1 MAPPR
6 SLTARRMG
14 AYWVVLTAAAL
25 TTLVAAALATALA
38 VFAGQALPLAL
49 RHDLAAA
56 PGTSLTL
63 SGAVGPHQAAQD
75 NAALGGIIRSALHR
89 VPFGFYQ
96 AEWSDPLGLVAGSR
110 PARPASAGAGNI
122 PLIQAGSLSGITTRA
137 VLLAGRWPAAPG
149 TATAPGAATAGRAGS
164 DRPGAAGPP
173 IPAALP
179 ASVAALLHLSP
190 GDVVQLRD
198 RIDGQLIRFR
208 LTGVFAPRRL
218 SGPAASYW
226 GLNIVGP
233 AGLSTAGGFT
243 TYGPLV
249 VSPSAFTGPLNVDLG
264 SWVAQPEMARFSE
277 ADLTATAGDVSA
289 LRQSLQNSPALAGLQ
304 LSTGLPTVLGGA
316 ASDLAVAR
324 SLLVIGA
331 LQLLL
336 LTAAALLAT
345 AGLLVSQREAES
357 ALLTARGATRWQLT
371 RLTAAEL
378 IPLCAVAGA
387 AGALAGAW
395 LAGLLAGSGP
405 LRAARLQLPGTWFGS
420 DLAPLWAVL
429 ATVSG
434 AVLLMVLPSLRTVTP
449 GVARVSRGRQ
459 AAIAGATRAGT
470 DIALVALALLAGW
483 QLRRYSAVGTSANGT
498 AGGIDPVL
506 AVAPALALAGGT
518 AATLR
523 LLPALARTGD
533 GLAARGRKLTAAM
546 AGWQVSRQPVR
557 QGGAALLIV
566 MAVAT
571 ATLALAQHESWTRS
585 ARDQAAFAAG
595 ADVRVD
601 MPAQP
606 APYALGSLVAT
617 DGVQHAAAV
626 SVQAGST
633 PAEVLAVDARQAASV
648 TRLRPDQSPLP
659 AATLFGKIEPRGV
672 PGVLLPGHP
681 ASVALSTTLGPAR
694 LGLAPAQVSV
704 TVMDASGDA
713 YQLAAGTLPADGRP
727 HLLTAVIGRHGQAI
741 YPLRLTAISIGYVL
755 PAKATA
761 AAVLE
766 VRGPALS
773 GWAASASSPELVGVQ
788 QAADVAD
795 GSALPGARSWRPGRD
810 GTSALTFSPGYGES
824 AVLTYTGTPGIP
836 VPIDGQLILAAR
848 RPQPTTAIPGIATSA
863 FLGSS
868 GAAVGSTVQETIG
881 GLDVP
886 VHIVAAVSNFPTVTA
901 SNGALIVDL
910 AAFQSFLAGESA
922 APAPVTEWWLA
933 TAGHRVPPGLAARLP
948 PGSAITSAAQLADAL
963 TSDPLSAAPQQA
975 LLALAAAAALVAVT
989 GFCVAIAADARQR
1002 RAETALLAALGV
1014 TPGGAARQLAVE
1026 KLLLSLPAAALGLV
1040 LGAVVARLLVP
1051 AVTLTAAAAEPVPP
1065 PLTMLDLSQAVPLA
1079 LAIAVLPAI
1088 AAALAMTRR
1097 PDPAAELRTAE
1108 AA

>member
-56 PGTSLTL
+56 PGTSLIL
-63 SGAVGPHQAAQD
+63 SGAVGPHQAAPD
-75 NAALGGIIRSALHR
+75 NAALAGVIRSTLHQ
-89 VPFGFYQ
+89 VPFSFYQ
-96 AEWSDPLGLVAGSR
+96 ADWSDPLGLVAGSR
-110 PARPASAGAGNI
+110 PARPASAEAENI

-137 VLLAGRWPAAPG
+137 VLLAGHWPTAPSA
-149 TATAPGAATAGRAGS
+149 ATAPGGAGRTGS
-164 DRPGAAGPP
+164 TRPGSAGPV

-233 AGLSTAGGFT
+233 AGVSTAGGFT

-249 VSPSAFTGPLNVDLG
+249 VSPSAFTGPLNLDLG
-264 SWVAQPEMARFSE
+264 SWVAQPQMARFSD
-277 ADLTATAGDVSA
+277 ANLTAIAGDVSA
-289 LRQSLQNSPALAGLQ
+289 LRQSLQNSPTLGGLQ
-304 LSTGLPTVLGGA
+304 LTTGLPTVLGEA

-345 AGLLVSQREAES
+345 AGLLASQREAES

-378 IPLCAVAGA
+378 IPLCAAAGA
-387 AGALAGAW
+387 AGGLAGAW
-395 LAGLLAGSGP
+395 LAGLLADSGP

-420 DLAPLWAVL
+420 PDLAPLWAVL
-429 ATVSG
+429 ATAAG
-434 AVLLMVLPSLRTVTP
+434 AVLLMVLPSLRKVTP
-449 GVARVSRGRQ
+449 GAVRVSQGRQ
-459 AAIAGATRAGT
+459 DTIAGATRAGA
-470 DIALVALALLAGW
+470 DIALVALAVLAGW
-483 QLRRYSAVGTSANGT
+483 QLRRYSAAATSGNGT
-498 AGGIDPVL
+498 AASIDPVL

-518 AATLR
+518 VATLR

-533 GLAARGRKLTAAM
+533 WLAARGRKLTAAM

-585 ARDQAAFAAG
+585 ARDQAAFTAG

-606 APYALGSLVAT
+606 APDAVGSLVTSA
-617 DGVQHAAAV
+617 GVQHAAAV
-626 SVQAGST
+626 SVQANST
-633 PAEVLAVDARQAASV
+633 PAEVLAIDARQAASV
-648 TRLRPDQSPLP
+648 TWLRPDQSPLP
-659 AATLFGKIEPRGV
+659 AAALFGKIEPPGT
-672 PGVLLPGHP
+672 PGVVLPGHP
-681 ASVALSTTLGPAR
+681 ANVTLSATLGPPTV
-694 LGLAPAQVSV
+694 GLAPAQVSV
-704 TVMDASGDA
+704 TVMDTSGDT

-727 HLLTAVIGRHGQAI
+727 HLLTAVIGQHGRAI
-741 YPLRLTAISIGYVL
+741 YPLRLTAITIGYVL
-755 PAKATA
+755 PARATA
-761 AAVLE
+761 AAVLQ

-773 GWAASASSPELVGVQ
+773 GWAASASSPELVSVR
-788 QAADVAD
+788 QASDAAD
-795 GSALPGARSWRPGRD
+795 GSHLPAAMSWRPGRD

-824 AVLTYTGTPGIP
+824 AVVTSTGATGTP
-836 VPIDGQLILAAR
+836 VPIDGQLMLSASQPR
-848 RPQPTTAIPGIATSA
+848 PTTIPGIATSA

-868 GAAVGSTVQETIG
+868 GATVGSTVQETIG

-886 VHIVAAVSNFPTVTA
+886 VRIVAAVSNFPTVTA

-910 AAFQSFLAGESA
+910 AALQNLLTLESV
-922 APAPVTEWWLA
+922 APAQVTEWWLA

-948 PGSAITSAAQLADAL
+948 SGSAITSAAQLTDAL

-989 GFCVAIAADARQR
+989 GFCVAIAADVRQR
-1002 RAETALLAALGV
+1002 RAETALMAALGV
-1014 TPGGAARQLAVE
+1014 TPGGAARQLALE

-1051 AVTLTAAAAEPVPP
+1051 AVTLTTAAAEPVPP
-1065 PLTMLDLSQAVPLA
+1065 PLTMLDPGQTVPLA

-1097 PDPAAELRTAE
+1097 PDPAAELRAAE

>member
-6 SLTARRMG
+6 SLVARRVG

-25 TTLVAAALATALA
+25 TTLVAAALAAALA

-63 SGAVGPHQAAQD
+63 SGTVGPHQTAQD
-75 NAALGGIIRSALHR
+75 NAALGGVIRSALHG
-89 VPFGFYQ
+89 VPFSFYQ
-96 AEWSDPLGLVAGSR
+96 ADWSDPLGLVAGSR
-110 PARPASAGAGNI
+110 PARPASAGAGNV
-122 PLIQAGSLSGITTRA
+122 PLIQAGSLSGIAARA
-137 VLLAGRWPAAPG
+137 VLLAGRWP
-149 TATAPGAATAGRAGS
+149 TAPGVATGPGRTDGT
-164 DRPGAAGPP
+164 RPGHAGPV

-179 ASVAALLHLSP
+179 ASVAALLNLSP

-198 RIDGQLIRFR
+198 RNDGQLIRFR

-233 AGLSTAGGFT
+233 AGVSTAGGFT

-249 VSPSAFTGPLNVDLG
+249 VSPSAFSGPLNVDLG
-264 SWVAQPEMARFSE
+264 SWVAQPQMARVPGGE
-277 ADLTATAGDVSA
+277 LTAIAGDVSA
-289 LRQSLQNSPALAGLQ
+289 LRQSLQNSPTLAGLQ
-304 LSTGLPTVLGGA
+304 LTTGLPSVLAGA
-316 ASDLAVAR
+316 ANDLAVAR

-345 AGLLVSQREAES
+345 AGLLVSQRETES

-378 IPLCAVAGA
+378 IPLCAVAGV
-387 AGALAGAW
+387 AGGLAGVW
-395 LAGLLAGSGP
+395 LAGLLADSGP
-405 LRAARLQLPGTWFGS
+405 LRAARLQLPGTWSGS
-420 DLAPLWAVL
+420 PDLAPLWAVL
-429 ATVSG
+429 ATVCG
-434 AVLLMVLPSLRTVTP
+434 AVLLMVLPSWRKVTP
-449 GVARVSRGRQ
+449 GTARVSRGRQ
-459 AAIAGATRAGT
+459 AAIASATRAGA
-470 DIALVALALLAGW
+470 DIALVALAVLAGW
-483 QLRRYSAVGTSANGT
+483 QLRRYSAVAAAASGTT
-498 AGGIDPVL
+498 ARIDPVL

-518 AATLR
+518 VATLR

-533 GLAARGRKLTAAM
+533 WLAVRGRRLTAAM
-546 AGWQVSRQPVR
+546 AGWQVSRRPVR

-571 ATLALAQHESWTRS
+571 ATLALSQHESWARS
-585 ARDQAAFAAG
+585 ARDQAAFTAG

-601 MPAQP
+601 LPAQP
-606 APYALGSLVAT
+606 APDTAGRLVT
-617 DGVQHAAAV
+617 TPGVQHAAAV
-626 SVQAGST
+626 SVQANST

-659 AATLFGKIEPRGV
+659 AAALFGKIEPRGT

-681 ASVALSTTLGPAR
+681 ASVALSATLGPAS

-727 HLLTAVIGRHGQAI
+727 HLLTAIIGQHGQAI
-741 YPLRLTAISIGYVL
+741 YPLRLTTITVGYVL
-755 PAKATA
+755 PAKVTA
-761 AAVLE
+761 AAVLQ
-766 VRGPALS
+766 VRGPALR

-788 QAADVAD
+788 QASDAAGRSD
-795 GSALPGARSWRPGRD
+795 LPAAVSWQPGPD

-824 AVLTYTGTPGIP
+824 AVVTYTGAAGTP
-836 VPIDGQLILAAR
+836 VPVDGQLMLSASK
-848 RPQPTTAIPGIATSA
+848 PQPTTAIPGIATSA

-868 GAAVGSTVQETIG
+868 GATVGSTVQETIG

-886 VHIVAAVSNFPTVTA
+886 VRIVAAVSNFPTVTA

-910 AAFQSFLAGESA
+910 AALQNFLAGQSA
-922 APAPVTEWWLA
+922 APAQVTEWWLA
-933 TAGHRVPPGLAARLP
+933 TAGHQVPPGLAARLP
-948 PGSAITSAAQLADAL
+948 SGSAITSSAQLADAL
-963 TSDPLSAAPQQA
+963 TGDPLSAAPQQA

-989 GFCVAIAADARQR
+989 GFCVAIAADVRQR
-1002 RAETALLAALGV
+1002 RAETALMAAMGV
-1014 TPGGAARQLAVE
+1014 TPVSAARQLALE

-1051 AVTLTAAAAEPVPP
+1051 AVTLTTAAAEPVPP
-1065 PLTMLDLSQAVPLA
+1065 PLTVLDLGQTVPLA

-1097 PDPAAELRTAE
+1097 PDPAAELRAAE
-1108 AA
+1108 AG